1 VNKNILYFEY
11 AELLMKEIERR
22 LDNISDCEDEK
33 EAKRQL
39 SEYLNLVDEFNRV
52 TYMIESS
59 N

>member
-1 VNKNILYFEY
+1 MNKNILYFEY

>member
-1 VNKNILYFEY
+1 MNKNILYFEY

-39 SEYLNLVDEFNRV
+39 SEYLNLVDRKSV
-52 TYMIESS
+52 V
-59 N
+59 